1 MAAFNAGRADFLKIE
16 TAATG
21 LGPIFNNVS
30 CVSCHRAPAP
40 GGASRIFVT
49 RFGLTSADGFDPLTN
64 LGGSLLQFRAIAPA
78 AREHIPTQANTIA
91 QRQTT
96 PLWGLGLIEAIP
108 DDTIRALATRPEVDG
123 VKGRVADIVDIAT
136 GENRVGR
143 FGWKNQQATLL
154 SFSGDALLNEMGITN
169 RLFPTENAP
178 NGNAALL
185 ARFDKVADP
194 EDHTDSATGLD
205 GVDRL
210 ANFQRLLAPPVAR
223 PLTANGTAGKALF
236 SSVGCAQCHVPTM
249 QTGTSDI
256 AALSNQTVALYSDLL
271 LHDMGTLGD
280 GIAQAAAGPNEFRTP
295 PLWGLSASAPYLHD
309 GSAATVDA
317 AIRAHTGEG
326 TTAQQRYVALTAAQR
341 TQLLE
346 FLRSL

>member
-1 MAAFNAGRADFLKIE
+1 MAE
-16 TAATG
+16 SVSTG

-49 RFGLTSADGFDPLTN
+49 RFGITTADGFDPLAD

-78 AREHIPTQANTIA
+78 AREFIPQQANTVA
-91 QRQTT
+91 LRQTT
-96 PLWGLGLIEAIP
+96 PLFGLGLIEAIP
-108 DDTIRALATRPEVDG
+108 DDTIRALAERPEVDG
-123 VKGRVADIVDIAT
+123 VKGHAAEVVDIAT
-136 GENRVGR
+136 GETRIGR
-143 FGWKNQQATLL
+143 FGWKNQHATLL
-154 SFSGDALLNEMGITN
+154 SFSADAYRNEMGITN

-178 NGNAALL
+178 NGNTALL
-185 ARFDKVADP
+185 AQYDKVADP
-194 EDHTDSATGLD
+194 EDHADPDTGLD
-205 GVDRL
+205 GIDTL

-223 PLTANGTAGKALF
+223 PLTANGTAGRALF
-236 SSVGCAQCHVPTM
+236 TTVGCAQCHVPTL
-249 QTGTSDI
+249 QTGPSDI

-280 GIAQAAAGPNEFRTP
+280 GIPQAAAGPNEFRTP
-295 PLWGLSASAPYLHD
+295 PLWGINGTAPYLHD
-309 GSAATVDA
+309 GRAGNLDK

-326 TTAQQRYVALTAAQR
+326 NVARQHYEALTNTQR
-341 TQLLE
+341 AQLLE